1 MPPRKRARAPSAAD
15 APKARRVKA
24 EPAEPAAVAGPD
36 EIRARFPP
44 TIVFEDPFANGAG
57 VYVKPPSDWND
68 SGDRAAAR
76 VSREVRLLGTA
87 TVTVRL
93 AGAGEGANEGE
104 ARETSTSVE
113 TSSRSLTKKKKV
125 AREGEDATP
134 LGRFLTSLAHPVR
147 ASHRRVWCDH
157 RHGEGAETW
166 NAEGEPGNDGGLVPV
181 NRLYEALD
189 AGAVVFDE
197 PHAPRLVASLAA
209 AQHPHTSP
217 WRVPLIRAVCVLG
230 DAEGSPEKDD
240 DAATDPDPDP
250 SRRVLTFAA
259 YANRL
264 MFELIACD
272 EIKYIVAHL
281 TPSAPVEHAVA
292 APPARERMF
301 EVDADAAGVADD
313 FTLPGLLAAA
323 VTRGG
328 AAAPQPPGLKVR
340 MLDFQLQTLR
350 WMRDQERAPRGLNGS
365 FWEERRWAD
374 AAPPADDDENDEASR
389 FSLKKKGKTEKKSAT
404 SAEGR
409 FWYFPL
415 AGELRLAEPP
425 VRRGGML
432 CEEMGLGKTVE
443 VLGLVCADKEAAAS
457 EAAARAERAE
467 ASRSAV
473 DCTRGDGESAIQQK
487 TETPM
492 RQKTTSRA
500 TLVVVPPPLLR
511 QWEAETR
518 KCVAEETLAVK
529 VYQGNRGQKRTHAT
543 NGANGEKLSAKQRED
558 RRVAELADADVVLC
572 TYPQLQREASK
583 ARRRNNGGGA
593 ERDSSGVATSESR
606 VLSRIKWRR
615 VVLDECQMVRSST
628 TQLAAACRDLE
639 SEFRWMVSGTPL
651 HGGVDDLNGELDF
664 LGVWPFCLSDQTDGF
679 WAHRIGVPFA
689 NRDAECLPLL
699 HALLRGVVVRHTKA
713 QRRVADGS
721 PLLTLPSAAREL
733 RAVRHGAAAHEAPSE
748 RFVCSFLEH
757 HASVAARG
765 ALRVLLNERAA
776 SARGG
781 AGSGARTRSA
791 RALATRLLRM
801 VRGATT
807 SATLV
812 RARLRDVEEA
822 MRHASTSGAPRDG
835 HVGRWANGA
844 SLSFRDAAGQ
854 LDASAVEAAAAEDVR
869 RVRALPAGLALL
881 ELMAPREANASGP
894 TAARRSAPSAGG
906 RAASAFA
913 LRNADMRSFEADR
926 QAWRGTSREYADAGG
941 ADLAHKLADVADGL
955 LKILRNAAERHRRGD
970 ADAAARAD
978 RVPGVAARLAEAA
991 ARREAARARLH
1002 RLQHAFPGRLAKLC
1016 ACAGWTCGCRAFERH
1031 ASGNASEMN
1040 APGDLSPPPCCA
1052 SAAAFTELARAD
1064 NRAARAREAT
1074 QVASA
1079 ADAAARDAVAAARAP
1094 LPKLRWLLAV
1104 ELITSGAAFERFRAA
1119 AKAREAEPFGWAAR
1133 DPNAAGRDA
1142 DANVSASRATTSAFS
1157 SNDSS
1162 GRLSVR
1168 FLRRAFLA
1176 ARLDGLVASADAAAD
1191 VARAAAQDRDPADPL
1206 GKPRR
1211 AIARAPEHVQEAYR
1225 DAVAAARD
1233 ARARRRDETP
1243 GGVRFDSGTTA
1254 GVSCGGA
1261 ALLELV
1267 IPRLA
1272 RKNDAKKNKNSQ
1284 TIALSAHAALEALY
1298 EALDRARARSAL
1310 LAEEIGALA
1319 PYARALAAAG
1329 ASTDFAYDSRT
1340 RFVAEHASVK
1350 QGGFALIDEIALGKT
1365 TPQCCICCAP
1375 ARAPTITRCMHLACA
1390 RCVVTWF
1397 HAAPMHGAAAAAG
1410 GAPCPLCR
1418 KPFHIEDLIRVMPN
1432 EEASRERRSP
1442 RGRDASSDGDDDASL
1457 SDGGR
1462 SGKGDERKGKGAKRR
1477 ASSRDGEDETS
1488 LDETSPKFSSAATPA
1503 SFARL
1508 PLPPGEDP
1516 GDHRDGRYPALSMDG
1531 GRFLA
1536 HVHRACMRQSP
1547 KIAALVADLREHFAR
1562 PGASGKAVVF
1572 SQLRDALVCAA
1583 EALTWEGVGNAL
1595 VDGNAATPAASA
1607 TLRAQEGVVRPEDAA
1622 ARAVARFRDDP
1633 ACRVLLL
1640 HAGSAA
1646 AGLTLTH
1653 ADLVILLEPFL
1664 SPGDEAQA
1672 ANRVHRIGQTRAVRC
1687 VTYFVRGTV
1696 EERLLA
1702 FRTRQAEFGG
1712 EVVSGGGTDAG
1723 DDGAAG
1729 VEGADA
1735 DASSAA
1741 ALGVIRD
1748 AGDAFAASMSR
1759 AQFDRMRFIFGLSD
1773 RGAASGGANESDD
1786 EREGRETPR

>member
-1 MPPRKRARAPSAAD
+1 M
-15 APKARRVKA
+15 
-24 EPAEPAAVAGPD
+24 
-36 EIRARFPP
+36 
-44 TIVFEDPFANGAG
+44 
-57 VYVKPPSDWND
+57 
-68 SGDRAAAR
+68 
-76 VSREVRLLGTA
+76 
-87 TVTVRL
+87 
-93 AGAGEGANEGE
+93 
-104 ARETSTSVE
+104 
-113 TSSRSLTKKKKV
+113 
-125 AREGEDATP
+125 
-134 LGRFLTSLAHPVR
+134 
-147 ASHRRVWCDH
+147 
-157 RHGEGAETW
+157 
-166 NAEGEPGNDGGLVPV
+166 
-181 NRLYEALD
+181 
-189 AGAVVFDE
+189 
-197 PHAPRLVASLAA
+197 
-209 AQHPHTSP
+209 
-217 WRVPLIRAVCVLG
+217 
-230 DAEGSPEKDD
+230 
-240 DAATDPDPDP
+240 
-250 SRRVLTFAA
+250 
-259 YANRL
+259 
-264 MFELIACD
+264 
-272 EIKYIVAHL
+272 
-281 TPSAPVEHAVA
+281 
-292 APPARERMF
+292 
-301 EVDADAAGVADD
+301 
-313 FTLPGLLAAA
+313 
-323 VTRGG
+323 
-328 AAAPQPPGLKVR
+328 
-340 MLDFQLQTLR
+340 
-350 WMRDQERAPRGLNGS
+350 
-365 FWEERRWAD
+365 
-374 AAPPADDDENDEASR
+374 
-389 FSLKKKGKTEKKSAT
+389 
-404 SAEGR
+404 
-409 FWYFPL
+409 
-415 AGELRLAEPP
+415 AEPP

-1094 LPKLRWLLAV
+1094 
-1104 ELITSGAAFERFRAA
+1104 
-1119 AKAREAEPFGWAAR
+1119 
-1133 DPNAAGRDA
+1133 
-1142 DANVSASRATTSAFS
+1142 SR
-1157 SNDSS
+1157 SS
-1162 GRLSVR
+1162 GGSSRLSSSPR
-1168 FLRRAFLA
+1168 ARRSSDSAPPRRLA
-1176 ARLDGLVASADAAAD
+1176 RRNPSG
-1191 VARAAAQDRDPADPL
+1191 
-1206 GKPRR
+1206 GRR
-1211 AIARAPEHVQEAYR
+1211 AIRTPR
-1225 DAVAAARD
+1225 VATPTRTFPRVALRH
-1233 ARARRRDETP
+1233 RRFR
-1243 GGVRFDSGTTA
+1243 R
-1254 GVSCGGA
+1254 
-1261 ALLELV
+1261 
-1267 IPRLA
+1267 
-1272 RKNDAKKNKNSQ
+1272 
-1284 TIALSAHAALEALY
+1284 TIAL
-1298 EALDRARARSAL
+1298 
-1310 LAEEIGALA
+1310 
-1319 PYARALAAAG
+1319 
-1329 ASTDFAYDSRT
+1329 
-1340 RFVAEHASVK
+1340 VA
-1350 QGGFALIDEIALGKT
+1350 
-1365 TPQCCICCAP
+1365 
-1375 ARAPTITRCMHLACA
+1375 
-1390 RCVVTWF
+1390 
-1397 HAAPMHGAAAAAG
+1397 
-1410 GAPCPLCR
+1410 
-1418 KPFHIEDLIRVMPN
+1418 
-1432 EEASRERRSP
+1432 
-1442 RGRDASSDGDDDASL
+1442 
-1457 SDGGR
+1457 
-1462 SGKGDERKGKGAKRR
+1462 
-1477 ASSRDGEDETS
+1477 
-1488 LDETSPKFSSAATPA
+1488 
-1503 SFARL
+1503 
-1508 PLPPGEDP
+1508 
-1516 GDHRDGRYPALSMDG
+1516 
-1531 GRFLA
+1531 
-1536 HVHRACMRQSP
+1536 
-1547 KIAALVADLREHFAR
+1547 
-1562 PGASGKAVVF
+1562 
-1572 SQLRDALVCAA
+1572 
-1583 EALTWEGVGNAL
+1583 
-1595 VDGNAATPAASA
+1595 
-1607 TLRAQEGVVRPEDAA
+1607 
-1622 ARAVARFRDDP
+1622 
-1633 ACRVLLL
+1633 
-1640 HAGSAA
+1640 
-1646 AGLTLTH
+1646 
-1653 ADLVILLEPFL
+1653 
-1664 SPGDEAQA
+1664 
-1672 ANRVHRIGQTRAVRC
+1672 
-1687 VTYFVRGTV
+1687 
-1696 EERLLA
+1696 
-1702 FRTRQAEFGG
+1702 
-1712 EVVSGGGTDAG
+1712 
-1723 DDGAAG
+1723 
-1729 VEGADA
+1729 
-1735 DASSAA
+1735 
-1741 ALGVIRD
+1741 
-1748 AGDAFAASMSR
+1748 
-1759 AQFDRMRFIFGLSD
+1759 
-1773 RGAASGGANESDD
+1773 
-1786 EREGRETPR
+1786 

>member
-24 EPAEPAAVAGPD
+24 EPAEPAAGSDD
-36 EIRARFPP
+36 EIRARRFPP

-104 ARETSTSVE
+104 ARETSTSAK
-113 TSSRSLTKKKKV
+113 TSSRSLTKKNKV

-147 ASHRRVWCDH
+147 ASHRRVWFDH

-166 NAEGEPGNDGGLVPV
+166 NAEGEPGNDGGLIPV

-240 DAATDPDPDP
+240 DAATDPDP
-250 SRRVLTFAA
+250 SRRVLIFAA

-281 TPSAPVEHAVA
+281 TPSAPVAHAVA

-323 VTRGG
+323 VTPGG

-350 WMRDQERAPRGLNGS
+350 WMLDQERAPRGLNGS

-374 AAPPADDDENDEASR
+374 AAPPADDDEKDEASR
-389 FSLKKKGKTEKKSAT
+389 RTSEYSSRREEKRSAT

-425 VRRGGML
+425 ARRGGML

-443 VLGLVCADKEAAAS
+443 VLGLVCADKEAAAA

-473 DCTRGDGESAIQQK
+473 DCTRGDGETAP
-487 TETPM
+487 TETPPM
-492 RQKTTSRA
+492 KQKTTSRA

-543 NGANGEKLSAKQRED
+543 NEVNGEKLSAKQRED

-593 ERDSSGVATSESR
+593 ERESSGVAASESR

-699 HALLRGVVVRHTKA
+699 RALLRGVVVRHTKA

-835 HVGRWANGA
+835 QVGRWANGA

-1040 APGDLSPPPCCA
+1040 APGDVSRPPCCA
-1052 SAAAFTELARAD
+1052 SAAAFTELARAN
-1064 NRAARAREAT
+1064 NRAARALEAT

-1119 AKAREAEPFGWAAR
+1119 AKAREAERIGWAAR
-1133 DPNAAGRDA
+1133 VPNA
-1142 DANVSASRATTSAFS
+1142 SASRATSSASS
-1157 SNDSS
+1157 SNDDSS

-1191 VARAAAQDRDPADPL
+1191 AARAAAQDRDPADPL

-1211 AIARAPEHVQEAYR
+1211 AIARAPDHVQETYR

-1254 GVSCGGA
+1254 GVSGGGA

-1284 TIALSAHAALEALY
+1284 ALALSAHAALEALY

-1340 RFVAEHASVK
+1340 CFVPDHASVK

-1442 RGRDASSDGDDDASL
+1442 RGRDAGADGDDDASL

-1462 SGKGDERKGKGAKRR
+1462 SGKGGERKGKGAFKR
-1477 ASSRDGEDETS
+1477 RDGEDETS
-1488 LDETSPKFSSAATPA
+1488 LDETSPPQFSSAATPA

-1572 SQLRDALVCAA
+1572 SQLRDALARAA

-1595 VDGNAATPAASA
+1595 VDGNKSA
-1607 TLRAQEGVVRPEDAA
+1607 TTGSSSATSNDVVRPEDAA

-1653 ADLVILLEPFL
+1653 ADFVLLLEPFL

-1687 VTYFVRGTV
+1687 VTYFVRDTV

-1712 EVVSGGGTDAG
+1712 EVGEPSTPAVPSSP
-1723 DDGAAG
+1723 
-1729 VEGADA
+1729 
-1735 DASSAA
+1735 AS

-1748 AGDAFAASMSR
+1748 AGDAFAADMSR

-1773 RGAASGGANESDD
+1773 RGEASGGAGESDD

>member
-24 EPAEPAAVAGPD
+24 EPAEPAAGSDD
-36 EIRARFPP
+36 EIRARRFPP

-104 ARETSTSVE
+104 ARETSTSAK
-113 TSSRSLTKKKKV
+113 TSSRSLTKKNKV

-147 ASHRRVWCDH
+147 ASHRRVWFDH

-166 NAEGEPGNDGGLVPV
+166 NAEGEPGNDGGLIPV

-240 DAATDPDPDP
+240 DAATDPDP
-250 SRRVLTFAA
+250 SRRVLIFAA

-281 TPSAPVEHAVA
+281 TPSAPVAHAVA

-323 VTRGG
+323 VTPGG

-350 WMRDQERAPRGLNGS
+350 WMLDQERAPRGLNGS

-374 AAPPADDDENDEASR
+374 AAPPADDDEKDEASR
-389 FSLKKKGKTEKKSAT
+389 RTSEYSSRREENRSAT

-425 VRRGGML
+425 ARRGGML

-443 VLGLVCADKEAAAS
+443 VLGLVCADKEAAAA

-473 DCTRGDGESAIQQK
+473 DCTRGDGETAP
-487 TETPM
+487 TETPPM
-492 RQKTTSRA
+492 KQKTTSRA

-543 NGANGEKLSAKQRED
+543 NEVNGEKLSAKQRED

-593 ERDSSGVATSESR
+593 ERESSGVAASESR

-699 HALLRGVVVRHTKA
+699 RALLRGVVVRHTKA

-835 HVGRWANGA
+835 QVGRWANGA

-1040 APGDLSPPPCCA
+1040 ALGDVSPPPCCA
-1052 SAAAFTELARAD
+1052 SAAAFTELARAN
-1064 NRAARAREAT
+1064 NRAARALEAT

-1119 AKAREAEPFGWAAR
+1119 AKAREAERIGWAAR
-1133 DPNAAGRDA
+1133 VPNA
-1142 DANVSASRATTSAFS
+1142 SASRATSSAFS
-1157 SNDSS
+1157 SNDDSS

-1191 VARAAAQDRDPADPL
+1191 AARAAAQDRDPADPL

-1211 AIARAPEHVQEAYR
+1211 AIARAPEHVQETYR

-1254 GVSCGGA
+1254 GVSGGGA

-1284 TIALSAHAALEALY
+1284 ALALSAHAALEALY

-1340 RFVAEHASVK
+1340 RFVPDHASVK

-1442 RGRDASSDGDDDASL
+1442 RGRDAGADGDDDASL
-1457 SDGGR
+1457 SDDGR
-1462 SGKGDERKGKGAKRR
+1462 SGKGGERKGKGAFKR
-1477 ASSRDGEDETS
+1477 RDGEDETS
-1488 LDETSPKFSSAATPA
+1488 LDETSPPQFSSAATPA

-1572 SQLRDALVCAA
+1572 SQLRDALARAA

-1595 VDGNAATPAASA
+1595 VDGNKSA
-1607 TLRAQEGVVRPEDAA
+1607 TTGSSSATSNDVVRPEDAA

-1653 ADLVILLEPFL
+1653 ADFVLLLEPFL

-1687 VTYFVRGTV
+1687 VTYFVRDTV

-1712 EVVSGGGTDAG
+1712 EVGEPSTPAVPSSP
-1723 DDGAAG
+1723 
-1729 VEGADA
+1729 
-1735 DASSAA
+1735 AS

-1748 AGDAFAASMSR
+1748 AGDAFAADMSR

-1773 RGAASGGANESDD
+1773 RGEASGGAGESDD

>member
-104 ARETSTSVE
+104 ARETSTSAE

-240 DAATDPDPDP
+240 DAATDPDPDK

-374 AAPPADDDENDEASR
+374 AAPPADDDEKDEASR

-748 RFVCSFLEH
+748 RFGSFLEH
-757 HASVAARG
+757 
-765 ALRVLLNERAA
+765 
-776 SARGG
+776 
-781 AGSGARTRSA
+781 
-791 RALATRLLRM
+791 
-801 VRGATT
+801 
-807 SATLV
+807 
-812 RARLRDVEEA
+812 
-822 MRHASTSGAPRDG
+822 P
-835 HVGRWANGA
+835 
-844 SLSFRDAAGQ
+844 
-854 LDASAVEAAAAEDVR
+854 
-869 RVRALPAGLALL
+869 
-881 ELMAPREANASGP
+881 
-894 TAARRSAPSAGG
+894 PS
-906 RAASAFA
+906 
-913 LRNADMRSFEADR
+913 
-926 QAWRGTSREYADAGG
+926 
-941 ADLAHKLADVADGL
+941 
-955 LKILRNAAERHRRGD
+955 
-970 ADAAARAD
+970 
-978 RVPGVAARLAEAA
+978 
-991 ARREAARARLH
+991 RREAR
-1002 RLQHAFPGRLAKLC
+1002 
-1016 ACAGWTCGCRAFERH
+1016 
-1031 ASGNASEMN
+1031 
-1040 APGDLSPPPCCA
+1040 CA
-1052 SAAAFTELARAD
+1052 S
-1064 NRAARAREAT
+1064 
-1074 QVASA
+1074 
-1079 ADAAARDAVAAARAP
+1079 
-1094 LPKLRWLLAV
+1094 
-1104 ELITSGAAFERFRAA
+1104 
-1119 AKAREAEPFGWAAR
+1119 
-1133 DPNAAGRDA
+1133 
-1142 DANVSASRATTSAFS
+1142 
-1157 SNDSS
+1157 
-1162 GRLSVR
+1162 
-1168 FLRRAFLA
+1168 
-1176 ARLDGLVASADAAAD
+1176 
-1191 VARAAAQDRDPADPL
+1191 
-1206 GKPRR
+1206 
-1211 AIARAPEHVQEAYR
+1211 
-1225 DAVAAARD
+1225 
-1233 ARARRRDETP
+1233 
-1243 GGVRFDSGTTA
+1243 
-1254 GVSCGGA
+1254 C
-1261 ALLELV
+1261 
-1267 IPRLA
+1267 
-1272 RKNDAKKNKNSQ
+1272 
-1284 TIALSAHAALEALY
+1284 
-1298 EALDRARARSAL
+1298 
-1310 LAEEIGALA
+1310 
-1319 PYARALAAAG
+1319 
-1329 ASTDFAYDSRT
+1329 
-1340 RFVAEHASVK
+1340 
-1350 QGGFALIDEIALGKT
+1350 
-1365 TPQCCICCAP
+1365 
-1375 ARAPTITRCMHLACA
+1375 
-1390 RCVVTWF
+1390 
-1397 HAAPMHGAAAAAG
+1397 
-1410 GAPCPLCR
+1410 
-1418 KPFHIEDLIRVMPN
+1418 
-1432 EEASRERRSP
+1432 
-1442 RGRDASSDGDDDASL
+1442 
-1457 SDGGR
+1457 
-1462 SGKGDERKGKGAKRR
+1462 
-1477 ASSRDGEDETS
+1477 
-1488 LDETSPKFSSAATPA
+1488 
-1503 SFARL
+1503 
-1508 PLPPGEDP
+1508 
-1516 GDHRDGRYPALSMDG
+1516 
-1531 GRFLA
+1531 
-1536 HVHRACMRQSP
+1536 
-1547 KIAALVADLREHFAR
+1547 
-1562 PGASGKAVVF
+1562 
-1572 SQLRDALVCAA
+1572 
-1583 EALTWEGVGNAL
+1583 
-1595 VDGNAATPAASA
+1595 
-1607 TLRAQEGVVRPEDAA
+1607 
-1622 ARAVARFRDDP
+1622 
-1633 ACRVLLL
+1633 
-1640 HAGSAA
+1640 
-1646 AGLTLTH
+1646 
-1653 ADLVILLEPFL
+1653 
-1664 SPGDEAQA
+1664 
-1672 ANRVHRIGQTRAVRC
+1672 
-1687 VTYFVRGTV
+1687 
-1696 EERLLA
+1696 
-1702 FRTRQAEFGG
+1702 
-1712 EVVSGGGTDAG
+1712 
-1723 DDGAAG
+1723 
-1729 VEGADA
+1729 
-1735 DASSAA
+1735 
-1741 ALGVIRD
+1741 
-1748 AGDAFAASMSR
+1748 
-1759 AQFDRMRFIFGLSD
+1759 
-1773 RGAASGGANESDD
+1773 
-1786 EREGRETPR
+1786 